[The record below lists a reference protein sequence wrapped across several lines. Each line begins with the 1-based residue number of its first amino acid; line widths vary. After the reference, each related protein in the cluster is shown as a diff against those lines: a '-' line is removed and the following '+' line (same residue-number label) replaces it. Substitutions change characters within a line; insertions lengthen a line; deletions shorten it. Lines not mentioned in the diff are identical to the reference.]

1 MTVVTGYIRVMTT
14 VCVIAKIP
22 CKPGHRDEVIAG
34 LQPMLEHVKSES
46 GTLRYILLEDAGDSD
61 TLWMYET
68 YDSRASLDSHA
79 GSDAMKALGAAI
91 GAHLAGAPDLVMARP
106 LGGKDS

>member
-1 MTVVTGYIRVMTT
+1 
-14 VCVIAKIP
+14 
-22 CKPGHRDEVIAG
+22 
-34 LQPMLEHVKSES
+34 
-46 GTLRYILLEDAGDSD
+46 
-61 TLWMYET
+61 MYET

-91 GAHLAGAPDLVMARP
+91 GAHLAGAPELVMARP